1 MKEIK
6 KVDEKELAVKT
17 PAQAE
22 QILEQEKEAIAAPEE
37 VVAEVPAG
45 PATGGAAGVPGVPG
59 APGGPGGGRGGRR
72 RGGERKPFT
81 KKPTGLTDSGLI
93 EKVVS
98 INRVSKTTKGGT
110 RLAFSALVVVGDGKG
125 KVGYGLGKAGEVAT
139 GIKKALAAAKKQ
151 MIYIPRRG
159 TTITHEIIGQCGS
172 AIVLLKPASEG
183 TGVIASGAVRAVC
196 DGAGITNI
204 LTKCHRSNNPIN
216 VVKATFDGLS
226 RLKPARSVISPV
238 PLSSKPSGE
247 GAQKEDQS
255 NASSPV
261 AKP

>member
-6 KVDEKELAVKT
+6 KIDEKELAVKT
-17 PAQAE
+17 AAQAE
-22 QILEQEKEAIAAPEE
+22 QILEQEAEAQALPEHEE
-37 VVAEVPAG
+37 VSAQAPAVGG
-45 PATGGAAGVPGVPG
+45 PAAGVPAG
-59 APGGPGGGRGGRR
+59 APAGRGGGRK
-72 RGGERKPFT
+72 RGGERKPFSR
-81 KKPTGLTDSGLI
+81 KPSSLTDSGLI

-125 KVGYGLGKAGEVAT
+125 KAGYGLGKAGEVAMA
-139 GIKKALAAAKKQ
+139 IKKGLAVAKKQ
-151 MIYIPRRG
+151 MVAIARRG

-226 RLKPARSVISPV
+226 RLKAVRPAISPV
-238 PLSSKPSGE
+238 PSSSQAGGVGSKTS
-247 GAQKEDQS
+247 EDQS
-255 NASSPV
+255 SASPSIT
-261 AKP
+261 KP

>member
-6 KVDEKELAVKT
+6 KIDEKDLAVKT

-22 QILEQEKEAIAAPEE
+22 QILQQETEAIAAPEE
-37 VVAEVPAG
+37 VAAAEVPAVG
-45 PATGGAAGVPGVPG
+45 QSPAGF
-59 APGGPGGGRGGRR
+59 PGGGKGGRR

-151 MIYIPRRG
+151 MIFIPRRG

-196 DGAGITNI
+196 DGAGI
-204 LTKCHRSNNPIN
+204 
-216 VVKATFDGLS
+216 
-226 RLKPARSVISPV
+226 
-238 PLSSKPSGE
+238 
-247 GAQKEDQS
+247 
-255 NASSPV
+255 
-261 AKP
+261 

>member
-1 MKEIK
+1 MKDIK
-6 KVDEKELAVKT
+6 KIDEKELAVKT

-22 QILEQEKEAIAAPEE
+22 QILEQESEAQALPEE
-37 VVAEVPAG
+37 VIAPQAPAVAQPA
-45 PATGGAAGVPGVPG
+45 PG
-59 APGGPGGGRGGRR
+59 APPARGGRR

-81 KKPTGLTDSGLI
+81 KKPSSLTDSGLI

-125 KVGYGLGKAGEVAT
+125 KAGYGLGKAGEVAT
-139 GIKKALAAAKKQ
+139 AIKKALAAAKKQ
-151 MIYIPRRG
+151 MIVIARRG

-226 RLKPARSVISPV
+226 RLKAVRVAPPLTTEKQEIGKSDASP
-238 PLSSKPSGE
+238 SITKP
-247 GAQKEDQS
+247 
-255 NASSPV
+255 
-261 AKP
+261 